1 MKRILIYIGHPAQY
15 HFFKYSIKK
24 LRDDGNEVRI
34 LIKTKDIL
42 EDLLREDGQ
51 PYHNIQDTVRKNTKW
66 GILIASLKRT
76 WTVYKEAR
84 IFKADLL
91 IGTDSSIAQTGW
103 LLRKPAI
110 TTLEDD
116 VEIIMNLARLTYP
129 FTTSIIVPT
138 VCRVGKWEKKKIGY
152 AGYMKLAYLHPNYFK
167 PNKNVVEKYGI
178 DGNYILI
185 RLAKLSAHHDVGIK
199 GLNKVLVDNIIS
211 CAESRDFKVFISS
224 ETEIEERFRKYQL
237 NIKHTDIH
245 HVMAFASLLISDSQS
260 MSVEASILGVPNLRF
275 SDFTGKISVLEEL
288 ENVYGL
294 TKGIKTNE
302 PKRLIDE
309 VEILLSS
316 DEERSAFKVRRQCML
331 HDKIDVTAFL
341 TWFIEDYP
349 SIVIPNDACAS
360 YYSNV
365 SDMVDHMDSKDCIR
379 TLTYYSE
386 FLDTDRTIE
395 LFIKK
400 VTIE

>member
-66 GILIASLKRT
+66 GILVASLKRT
-76 WTVYKEAR
+76 WAVYKEAR

-91 IGTDSSIAQTGW
+91 IGTDSSITQAGW

-129 FTTSIIVPT
+129 FTSTILVPT

-152 AGYMKLAYLHPNYFK
+152 AGYMKLAYLHPNHFTPDRTIVANYGLG
-167 PNKNVVEKYGI
+167 EK
-178 DGNYILI
+178 YILI
-185 RLAKLSAHHDVGIK
+185 RLAKLSAHHDAGIK
-199 GLNKVLVDNIIS
+199 GLNKVLVDNIINLV
-211 CAESRDFKVFISS
+211 EQNGYQVFISS
-224 ETEIEERFRKYQL
+224 EADIDERLRKYQL
-237 NIKHTDIH
+237 RIKHKDIH

-260 MSVEASILGVPNLRF
+260 MSVEAAVLGIPNLRF
-275 SDFTGKISVLEEL
+275 SDFSGRISVLEEL
-288 ENVYGL
+288 ESVYGL
-294 TKGIKTNE
+294 TKGVKTNE

-309 VEILLSS
+309 VSQLLSGK
-316 DEERSAFKVRRQCML
+316 SAVNDYSKNRKRML
-331 HDKIDVTAFL
+331 SDKIDVTAFL
-341 TWFIEDYP
+341 TWFIENYPESKRIMKENPDYQ
-349 SIVIPNDACAS
+349 
-360 YYSNV
+360 Y
-365 SDMVDHMDSKDCIR
+365 R
-379 TLTYYSE
+379 
-386 FLDTDRTIE
+386 F
-395 LFIKK
+395 
-400 VTIE
+400 